1 MERSTTPGEAG
12 GGATARGFTLIELIT
27 VVAIIGILAAIALPN
42 YRVAIIQAREAVL
55 MENLFQL
62 RDMIDQYYIDK
73 GQYPPTLDSLVEAG
87 YLRKLPKDPI
97 TQSTDWVEVFSEPDP
112 DRPGEPPGVFDV
124 HSASELL
131 SLTGT
136 PYSEW

>member
-1 MERSTTPGEAG
+1 MGRHTIPGRPGEVRQG
-12 GGATARGFTLIELIT
+12 GFTLIELIT
-27 VVAIIGILAAIALPN
+27 VVALVAILAAIALPN

-55 MENLFQL
+55 KENLWQL

-73 GQYPPTLDSLVEAG
+73 GQYPPTLESLVEDS
-87 YLRKLPKDPI
+87 YLRKLPEDPI
-97 TQSTDWVEVFSEPDP
+97 TRAPDWVEVFAEPDA

-124 HSASELL
+124 HSASEMM
-131 SLTGT
+131 SLDGS

>member
-1 MERSTTPGEAG
+1 MGRHTIPGRRDQA
-12 GGATARGFTLIELIT
+12 GFTLIELIT
-27 VVAIIGILAAIALPN
+27 VVGIVAILAAIALPN

-55 MENLFQL
+55 KENLFQL

-73 GQYPPTLDSLVEAG
+73 GQYPTTLESLVEDS
-87 YLRKLPKDPI
+87 YLRKLPEDPI
-97 TQSTDWVEVFSEPDP
+97 TRAPDWLEVFSDPDP
-112 DRPGEPPGVFDV
+112 DRPGEPPGVYDV
-124 HSASELL
+124 HSASEML

>member
-1 MERSTTPGEAG
+1 MGRHTIPGRRDQA
-12 GGATARGFTLIELIT
+12 GFTLIELIT
-27 VVAIIGILAAIALPN
+27 VVGIVAILAAIALPN

-55 MENLFQL
+55 KENLFQL
-62 RDMIDQYYIDK
+62 RDMIDQYYFDK
-73 GQYPPTLDSLVEAG
+73 GQYPSTLESLVEDS
-87 YLRKLPKDPI
+87 YLRKLPEEPI
-97 TQSTDWVEVFSEPDP
+97 TRAPDWLEVFSDPDP

-124 HSASELL
+124 HSASEML

>member
-1 MERSTTPGEAG
+1 MGRHTIPGRRDQA
-12 GGATARGFTLIELIT
+12 GFTLIELIT
-27 VVAIIGILAAIALPN
+27 VVGIVAILAAIALPN

-55 MENLFQL
+55 KENLFQL

-73 GQYPPTLDSLVEAG
+73 GQYPTTLESLVEDS
-87 YLRKLPKDPI
+87 YLRKLPEDPI
-97 TQSTDWVEVFSEPDP
+97 TRAPDWLEVFSDPDP

-124 HSASELL
+124 HSASEML
-131 SLTGT
+131 SLGGT

>member
-1 MERSTTPGEAG
+1 MGRHTIPGRRDQA
-12 GGATARGFTLIELIT
+12 GFTLIELIT
-27 VVAIIGILAAIALPN
+27 VVGIVAILAAIALPN

-55 MENLFQL
+55 KENLFQL

-73 GQYPPTLDSLVEAG
+73 GQYPTTLESLVEDS
-87 YLRKLPKDPI
+87 YLRKLPEDPI
-97 TQSTDWVEVFSEPDP
+97 TRAPDWLEVFSDPDP

-124 HSASELL
+124 HSASEML